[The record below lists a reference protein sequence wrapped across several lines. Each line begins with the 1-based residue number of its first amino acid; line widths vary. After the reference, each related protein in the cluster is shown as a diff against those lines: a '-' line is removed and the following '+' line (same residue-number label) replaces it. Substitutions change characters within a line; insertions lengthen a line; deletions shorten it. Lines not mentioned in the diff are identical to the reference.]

1 MTPDYEYQQT
11 TSNLKPQSKQEFRQP
26 KQKSPDEVGCCWKK
40 LNSNGLEYLSLKIE
54 INGIEY
60 NLKGFLN
67 SGKAHESDSRPD
79 FILYKSKNIK
89 KEINGNK

>member
-1 MTPDYEYQQT
+1 MPEFINEQPI
-11 TSNLKPQSKQEFRQP
+11 SNLSPQPNLEFRQP
-26 KQKSPDEVGCCWKK
+26 KQKSPDEVGCCWLKQ
-40 LNSNGLEYLSLKIE
+40 NDRGLDYLSLKVE
-54 INGIEY
+54 INGAEY

-67 SGKAHESDSRPD
+67 SAKASESDSRPD